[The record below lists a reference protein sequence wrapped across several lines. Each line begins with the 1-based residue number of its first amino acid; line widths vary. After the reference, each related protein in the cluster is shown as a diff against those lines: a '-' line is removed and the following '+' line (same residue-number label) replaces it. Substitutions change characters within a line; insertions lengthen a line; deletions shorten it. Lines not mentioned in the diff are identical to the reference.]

1 MNVNRTLYMEGNMT
15 TWKNSS
21 VFLCSSLVY
30 GERRIKYLI
39 IPALGRIK
47 QERLYAVLCVTLE
60 ILCRLKENE
69 RRQHLDTSQFRDEQ
83 CFKARLDG
91 TMSDLIQWKV
101 SLPRVEGGTRWSLSS
116 QFYVKLKKKT
126 KKTAKPNTQKSYQ
139 AHTAHWYFHHNPCNS
154 KKV

>member
-1 MNVNRTLYMEGNMT
+1 MNVDRTLYMEGNMT

-39 IPALGRIK
+39 IPALRRIK
-47 QERLYAVLCVTLE
+47 QERLYVVLCVTLE

-101 SLPRVEGGTRWSLSS
+101 SLPRVEGGTR
-116 QFYVKLKKKT
+116 
-126 KKTAKPNTQKSYQ
+126 
-139 AHTAHWYFHHNPCNS
+139 
-154 KKV
+154 